1 MGDSPMTTT
10 SDGSLSHDQQVIR
23 ELSLEY
29 QTEQRVKACSLWRHY
44 DAYTDRIAD
53 LTARLT
59 TLHDRTLPSKDEGQ
73 FAKETNESNLK
84 KELYTLR
91 RDRSAV
97 LASIDAHR
105 REVRRDLISGAD
117 IVAATLS
124 SR

>member
-1 MGDSPMTTT
+1 MTTS
-10 SDGSLSHDQQVIR
+10 SDGSLSHDQQVIK

-44 DAYTDRIAD
+44 DAHTDRIAD

-59 TLHDRTLPSKDEGQ
+59 TLQDRALPLSSIPSKDEGH
-73 FAKETNESNLK
+73 FSKETNEGKLK